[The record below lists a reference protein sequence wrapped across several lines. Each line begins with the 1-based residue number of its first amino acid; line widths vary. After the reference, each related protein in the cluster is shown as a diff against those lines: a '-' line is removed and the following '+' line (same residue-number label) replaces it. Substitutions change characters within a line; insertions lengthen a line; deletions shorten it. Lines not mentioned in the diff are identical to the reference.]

1 MSVRGKLF
9 GIGVGPGDPE
19 LLTLKAIKTIKE
31 CDVIAVPKAGEG
43 EGTAFS
49 IIEQYLDNKDL
60 IECGFAMDKDMGKRW
75 EARRLAADQII
86 QYLNRGKK
94 VGFVTLGDPTTYS
107 TYMYV
112 HDIIVGR
119 GFETGIIPGVTS
131 YSAAAAALGL
141 ALCEG
146 DAILTIIPAA
156 HSENIDEMLEYPGN
170 KVVMKSGDNLARVLT
185 RLKERGYGDRT
196 KIAYRVSLD
205 GQRLY
210 TSIEDYEKSPETGYF
225 TIVIVS
231 MAGE

>member
-170 KVVMKSGDNLARVLT
+170 KVVMKSGDNLAHVLT